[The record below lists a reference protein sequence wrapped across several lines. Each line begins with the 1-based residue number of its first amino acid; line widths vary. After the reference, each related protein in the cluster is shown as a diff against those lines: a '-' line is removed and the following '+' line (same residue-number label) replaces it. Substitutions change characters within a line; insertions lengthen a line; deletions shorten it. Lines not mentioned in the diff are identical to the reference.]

1 MNQKPGEMCESSSNS
16 AVSHAVSHPETNG
29 NTSQVHILSAGDI
42 ELPVV
47 SQASDL
53 LCLDT

>member
-1 MNQKPGEMCESSSNS
+1 MNQKPGSASESSSNS
-16 AVSHAVSHPETNG
+16 ADTYAETNG
-29 NTSQVHILSAGDI
+29 TASQVHILSARDVHVD
-42 ELPVV
+42 LPVV